1 VPRRTLVSDQLLEEA
16 GILGDVT
23 VSELPLSFFP
33 LEKDVLSLELDDSFR
48 DLYLNKDVTPN
59 FLMAKALMEI
69 QQRHGLFPRI
79 IGKGDNAKR
88 VADLLGRMRQ
98 ELLAGEDASETN
110 KTGLSPST
118 TNENVIIIDREVD
131 FVTPLLTQL
140 TYEGL
145 VDEMFEIQNNQTKV
159 HQLWWCPP

>member
-1 VPRRTLVSDQLLEEA
+1 RIGHDCHIFWVPRRTLLSDQLLEEA
-16 GILGDVT
+16 GVLGDVN

-33 LEKDVLSLELDDSFR
+33 LEEDVLSLELNESFH
-48 DLYLNKDVTPN
+48 DLYLSKDITPN
-59 FLMAKALMEI
+59 FLMAKALMEV
-69 QQRHGLFPRI
+69 QQNHGLFPRI

-98 ELLAGEDASETN
+98 ELMAGGESSEAVRLGLTPSNTN
-110 KTGLSPST
+110 DSL
-118 TNENVIIIDREVD
+118 IIIDREVD

-145 VDEMFEIQNNQTKV
+145 
-159 HQLWWCPP
+159 